1 MAEVRENLSVLI
13 GDWREKG
20 NSLADCRK
28 TFVGASI
35 ARPCPFVLQE
45 NCPEKCAAVVGW
57 RATNGRPYTRN
68 KARMQFLDGLKD
80 NNLGYFGLFC
90 KIRIELCSGMRYN
103 DKKAAGRYGLFFSR

>member
-1 MAEVRENLSVLI
+1 MVVLLYLSLPMII

-35 ARPCPFVLQE
+35 ARPCPFALQE
-45 NCPEKCAAVVGW
+45 NCPEKCAAAVGW

-68 KARMQFLDGLKD
+68 KARVQFLDGLK
-80 NNLGYFGLFC
+80 GIFC

-103 DKKAAGRYGLFFSR
+103 NKKAAGRYGLFFSR